1 MSADQQEEGNM
12 GRFMNIIMYLLWTLT
27 IIMVLAATFTEFE
40 YTDLNAIAVVLFLF
54 SFLNSFLM
62 ITRKNK

>member
-1 MSADQQEEGNM
+1 M